1 MLGAGVFG
9 VFGPVAAI
17 TGSLL
22 PAAILLA
29 GFVAYLNAGSISQLA
44 AKVPRSGGAYAYA
57 SHYLNPTWG
66 FLAGSSFLVGK
77 IGSAAAIALTVSY
90 HVVPGREVPV
100 ALGAVAVMT
109 IINIAGI
116 NRTALGAKVLAS
128 ITVIFLLVLVGAAL
142 LLPTASE
149 PLSQGSVSS
158 VPAGAAIVF
167 FAFAG
172 YARVAT
178 LGGEL
183 VNPRRAVPRAI
194 AIALAVVLVIYLVLG
209 LVLPAKLG
217 SALAGSPT
225 ALGDLAAVAIPG
237 FSASAVSVI
246 VALACL
252 GSLLAL
258 LTGMSRTAAVMA
270 ADGELPRVL
279 NFQFKN
285 KVPIVAELGV
295 AALVALLVLSGSFL
309 LTLGLSSFAVLTYYA
324 VANLAAYR
332 QPKTETRRPKWLNLV
347 GLASCLLLAL
357 SVPVS
362 GLLLGL
368 AVISA
373 MLFIRWAL
381 ARRP

>member
-1 MLGAGVFG
+1 M
-9 VFGPVAAI
+9 
-17 TGSLL
+17 
-22 PAAILLA
+22 
-29 GFVAYLNAGSISQLA
+29 
-44 AKVPRSGGAYAYA
+44 
-57 SHYLNPTWG
+57 
-66 FLAGSSFLVGK
+66 
-77 IGSAAAIALTVSY
+77 
-90 HVVPGREVPV
+90 PGREVPA

-128 ITVIFLLVLVGAAL
+128 ITVVFLIVLVGAAL

-183 VNPRRAVPRAI
+183 VKPRRAVPRAI
-194 AIALAVVLVIYLVLG
+194 AI
-209 LVLPAKLG
+209 
-217 SALAGSPT
+217 
-225 ALGDLAAVAIPG
+225 
-237 FSASAVSVI
+237 
-246 VALACL
+246 
-252 GSLLAL
+252 
-258 LTGMSRTAAVMA
+258 
-270 ADGELPRVL
+270 
-279 NFQFKN
+279 
-285 KVPIVAELGV
+285 
-295 AALVALLVLSGSFL
+295 ALLVLSGSFL

-347 GLASCLLLAL
+347 GIVSCLLLAL

-368 AVISA
+368 PVISA